1 MQWNRQTTE
10 KFTINQEID
19 RYAVSFLFYW
29 TNTQGAAFWLRIYC
43 LGLVQAARSALIS
56 PNFITGFFS
65 QEFLQL
71 SHLLACVDKQHD
83 PCDLSKETFV
93 IMTNNSGIVD
103 LDKVMQGRSWKRRVL
118 SSLVCL
124 AWLGAGRSLLTRS
137 KNNSGLWKLIVYSRT
152 IITQHETMEWIVQSW
167 LATLLSSPRF

>member
-1 MQWNRQTTE
+1 MQWNRQTIE
-10 KFTINQEID
+10 KSTINQEID

-56 PNFITGFFS
+56 PHFIAGFFS

-71 SHLLACVDKQHD
+71 SHLLHVLISSMTL
-83 PCDLSKETFV
+83 DLSKESLV
-93 IMTNNSGIVD
+93 LMTNSRIVD

-167 LATLLSSPRF
+167 LATLLSSPSF